1 MFRTRNIIT
10 SIINFTFTVV
20 GSFLLLRLLLK
31 LLSANPEAA
40 FVRWLYET
48 SEPLLAPFEGM
59 FPTVVEQGI
68 VIEFSTL
75 FAVAFYAIV
84 AYLLVA
90 LIDTVYFSL
99 KDQRG

>member
-10 SIINFTFTVV
+10 SIINFTFTIV